1 MSVKRSIR
9 TKLVVSYV
17 AVTVLSLAVLG
28 VLFSRLLSNY
38 FFAEQ
43 ERVLITRGQAV
54 SQILKGVAQGRP
66 ISYQARVVLENM
78 EEFLGA
84 QVWLVDRSGLIV
96 AASKGSVEWE
106 GIRLDAD
113 EFNDVM
119 KGNVVTRRGRTGRFN
134 NMPMITAAVPIVVDK
149 QVLGALFMNTPVSAV
164 EQTLAH
170 VRRLVFAASAFA
182 FLVSNLAG
190 IGLSRSITGPL
201 RAMTGLAQEMTRG
214 VFDRRVPIETEDE
227 VGELG
232 QAINLLAEKLERSLG
247 DLQEERDKFRSIVA
261 GIDEG
266 VIAADNQNNLLWINP
281 QAGELLRVGHIPLE
295 KLRTDDLPVPLLD
308 LLHRVSATGRVEALD
323 VSPFPSV
330 VLRAYGSPIRRG
342 EDGVGSV
349 ILLQDVSEARRLENM
364 RRDFLAN
371 VTHELRTPLT
381 SIRGFVEPL
390 LDGTVEDDQ
399 TRHRYLGI
407 VREEALRLNRLI
419 DDILD
424 LAKLESGSMSID
436 FELLDM
442 RDLVSRVRNVFEP
455 QARRKNIELVCQTP
469 ADQDTALLV
478 WGDSDRLHQVLTNFI
493 DNALR
498 HTEPDGVVTVSV
510 GATENRVIVKVEDTG
525 RGIDPEQLPYVWER
539 FFKVDK
545 ARAKGKEGTGLG
557 LSIARGII
565 ENHGGE
571 VFATSKPDSG
581 ATFGF
586 VLPKAEAYD

>member
-1 MSVKRSIR
+1 MSLKRSIR
-9 TKLVVSYV
+9 SKLVVSYV
-17 AVTVLSLAVLG
+17 TVTVLSLAVLG
-28 VLFSRLLSNY
+28 VLFSRLLSDY
-38 FFAEQ
+38 LFTEQ
-43 ERVLITRGQAV
+43 ESLLISRGQAV
-54 SQILKGVAQGRP
+54 AGIVKDVAQGRP
-66 ISYQARVVLENM
+66 LNYQARVVLENM
-78 EEFLGA
+78 GEFLEA

-106 GIRLDAD
+106 GIRLEAD
-113 EFNDVM
+113 EFNEVM
-119 KGNVVTRRGRTGRFN
+119 QGTVVTRRGRTGRFN
-134 NMPMITAAVPIVVDK
+134 MPMINVAVPVKVGD

-182 FLVSNLAG
+182 LLVSNLVG
-190 IGLSRSITGPL
+190 VGLSRGITGPL
-201 RAMTGLAQEMTRG
+201 RAMTSLAQEMTQG

-247 DLQEERDKFRSIVA
+247 DLQEERDKFQSIVT

-266 VIAADNQNNLLWINP
+266 VIAADNDKNLLWINP
-281 QAGELLRVGHIPLE
+281 QAGELLRVGHIPLD
-295 KLRTDDLPVPLLD
+295 KLTMDDLPVPLLD
-308 LLHRVSATGRVEALD
+308 LLHRVSETGRVEALD
-323 VSPFPSV
+323 ISPYPLV

-342 EDGVGSV
+342 NEWVGSV

-390 LDGTVEDDQ
+390 LDGTVDDRQ
-399 TRHRYLGI
+399 TSHRYLNI

-424 LAKLESGSMSID
+424 LAKLESGSMSITYD
-436 FELLDM
+436 LLDI
-442 RDLVSRVRNVFEP
+442 RDLVYRVQNVFEP
-455 QARRKNIELVCQTP
+455 QAAKKNIKLTCQLSP
-469 ADQDTALLV
+469 GEKEKLLL
-478 WGDSDRLHQVLTNFI
+478 WGDSDRLQQVLTNFV

-498 HTEPDGVVTVSV
+498 HTEGGGIVTISV
-510 GATENRVIVKVEDTG
+510 GATGNRIIVKVEDTG
-525 RGIDPEQLPYVWER
+525 RGIDPEQLPYVWDR
-539 FFKVDK
+539 FYKVDK
-545 ARAKGKEGTGLG
+545 AREKGKEGTGLG

-571 VFATSKPDSG
+571 VFATSKPNEG

-586 VLPKAEAYD
+586 VLPKAEA